1 METLT
6 TRNKA
11 EARRIESWVQ
21 RQIADLWGHQDRR
34 SSWREQINRKPVA
47 GEPGAEHV
55 AAAGHPDFEPGW
67 GEGRF

>member
-21 RQIADLWGHQDRR
+21 RQIADLGPPDRR

-47 GEPGAEHV
+47 GKPGTEHV
-55 AAAGHPDFEPGW
+55 AAAGHPDFEQGW
-67 GEGRF
+67 SEGRF

>member
-21 RQIADLWGHQDRR
+21 RQIADLG
-34 SSWREQINRKPVA
+34 
-47 GEPGAEHV
+47 
-55 AAAGHPDFEPGW
+55 
-67 GEGRF
+67 

>member
-21 RQIADLWGHQDRR
+21 RQIADLGTA
-34 SSWREQINRKPVA
+34 QIAEVA
-47 GEPGAEHV
+47 GINKSTV
-55 AAAGHPDFEPGW
+55 
-67 GEGRF
+67 